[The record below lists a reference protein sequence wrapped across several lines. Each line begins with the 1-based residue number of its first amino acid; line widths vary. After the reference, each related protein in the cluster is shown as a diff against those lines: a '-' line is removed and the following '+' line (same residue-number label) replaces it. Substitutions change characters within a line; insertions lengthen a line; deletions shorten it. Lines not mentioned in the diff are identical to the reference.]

1 MVGAVLI
8 GTSVWVAS
16 APTSASLPRAT
27 GATNP
32 SGSSG
37 AGPGAGPVPV
47 EQASTSSRGVSATAI
62 NVVFPVV
69 ALNSLAGKLGF
80 AQDVEYGQQAE
91 AINLYVNQINRS
103 GGINGRR
110 IDPIITS
117 YDPAS
122 ESGMRA
128 LCKTWTEGS
137 PAAFAVVD
145 GLGAWTGDNQL
156 CVTQE
161 GQTPFLGE
169 WTTVTNWTD
178 QGSPYLWWTGPDQS
192 ALLRAVV
199 SWGLSAHL
207 LGHGRTVGIIA
218 GDRASD
224 QSALDDA
231 LLPALAKAGV
241 HPLVETIA
249 SDPSATATT
258 DSQAPLIVQ
267 QFRSAGVDS
276 VIPLMPFNAFFPVL
290 QAESDQHYFPRLLL
304 SDYES
309 SIESSLGLLP
319 IPYAKALNGQ
329 QGVTTETLGGIDDD
343 RPQSQ
348 GGYDPGLR
356 SCWTPWHAAYPQIPP
371 GTLSF
376 YIEEQGPIA
385 LWCQAIRLFATAA
398 RAAGPDLN
406 RRTFV
411 TAMSHVTGFP
421 GTISPVLSYGPDKR
435 FGPTSYQVVR
445 LHINSPPSTQC
456 AMPKNRIPQ
465 GTCWVQ
471 VRPFTPLPTP

>member
-1 MVGAVLI
+1 
-8 GTSVWVAS
+8 
-16 APTSASLPRAT
+16 
-27 GATNP
+27 
-32 SGSSG
+32 
-37 AGPGAGPVPV
+37 
-47 EQASTSSRGVSATAI
+47 VSADEI

-80 AQDVEYGQQAE
+80 AQDVEYGEQAK
-91 AINLYVNQINRS
+91 AITLFVNEINRS

-110 IDPIITS
+110 INPIITS

-122 ESGMRA
+122 ESDMRSR
-128 LCKTWTEGS
+128 CKTWTEGS
-137 PAAFAVVD
+137 PAAFTVID

-161 GQTPFLGE
+161 GQTPFIGQ
-169 WTTVTNWTD
+169 WSTVTNWTT

-192 ALLRAVV
+192 AVLRAVV

-207 LGHGRTVGIIA
+207 LGGRRTVGVIA

-224 QSALDDA
+224 QAALNDA
-231 LLPALAKAGV
+231 LLPALRKAGV
-241 HPLVETIA
+241 HPVVATIA
-249 SDPSATATT
+249 SDPSQTATT

-267 QFRSAGVDS
+267 RFRSAGVDS
-276 VIPLMPFNAFFPVL
+276 VIPLIPFTAFFPVL
-290 QAESDQHYFPRLLL
+290 QAETDQHYFPRLLL
-304 SDYES
+304 SDYEQ

-319 IPYAKALNGQ
+319 LPYAQALDGQ
-329 QGVTTETLGGIDDD
+329 QGLTTETLGGIDDD

-356 SCWTPWHAAYPQIPP
+356 SCWKPWHAAYPQVPP

-385 LWCQAIRLFATAA
+385 LWCQAIHLFAAAA

-411 TAMSHVTGFP
+411 TALSRVTGFP
-421 GTISPVLSYGPDKR
+421 GTSSPVLSYGPDKR
-435 FGPTSYQVVR
+435 FGPTGYQVVR
-445 LHINSPPSTQC
+445 LHINSPRTSLC
-456 AMPKNRIPQ
+456 KMPRNQIPQ
-465 GTCWVQ
+465 MTCWVSVQ
-471 VRPFTPLPTP
+471 PFTSLPPP

>member
-1 MVGAVLI
+1 
-8 GTSVWVAS
+8 
-16 APTSASLPRAT
+16 
-27 GATNP
+27 
-32 SGSSG
+32 
-37 AGPGAGPVPV
+37 
-47 EQASTSSRGVSATAI
+47 
-62 NVVFPVV
+62 
-69 ALNSLAGKLGF
+69 
-80 AQDVEYGQQAE
+80 
-91 AINLYVNQINRS
+91 
-103 GGINGRR
+103 
-110 IDPIITS
+110 
-117 YDPAS
+117 
-122 ESGMRA
+122 
-128 LCKTWTEGS
+128 
-137 PAAFAVVD
+137 
-145 GLGAWTGDNQL
+145 
-156 CVTQE
+156 
-161 GQTPFLGE
+161 
-169 WTTVTNWTD
+169 
-178 QGSPYLWWTGPDQS
+178 
-192 ALLRAVV
+192 
-199 SWGLSAHL
+199 
-207 LGHGRTVGIIA
+207 VGIIA

-224 QSALDDA
+224 QAALDDT

-241 HPLVETIA
+241 HPVVETIA

-385 LWCQAIRLFATAA
+385 LWCQAIRLFATGA

-411 TAMSHVTGFP
+411 TAMSKVTGFP

-456 AMPKNRIPQ
+456 SMPKNHIPQ

-471 VRPFTPLPTP
+471 VRPFTPLPPP